1 MDKNSENV
9 RNGDF
14 ILSGGDNLIGFI
26 SGKKHRDA
34 IKKIQ
39 RQLELENLR
48 AAYWKMKFL
57 QPDKDPVILGSQS
70 DIDYIKN

>member
-1 MDKNSENV
+1 M
-9 RNGDF
+9 
-14 ILSGGDNLIGFI
+14 IGFI

-39 RQLELENLR
+39 KQLELENLR

-57 QPDKDPVILGSQS
+57 QPDKDPVILGSQN